1 MSKRLVRKTIS
12 AFNGNWTA
20 PANVRSVT
28 VTVQDN
34 FNLLVGG
41 AQNVVAGLRRN
52 GLVSTSGSGTNG
64 TLGDGTIVD
73 KSSMVAVSGGNS
85 FVQITNSGAAGHFLG
100 LRADGTILAW
110 GSNASGQLGD
120 GTIAS
125 KSVPT
130 LVTGS
135 SNFVSVATGFSTSF
149 GIRADGTAWAWGNNG
164 NFQLGNNNSAILNA
178 SSPIQVAGVGS
189 YIQISG
195 GENHVL
201 ALRNDGSAWSWG
213 QNNNGQLGNNATVA
227 QSSPVQVVGGH
238 SFIQVSAAGAVTTVS
253 YALKANG
260 EAWAWGQNLSGQL
273 GIGTTTPSSTSSPVP
288 VIGGHSF
295 IRIIG
300 MSNGAAALKAN
311 GEVWAWGSNVAGQ
324 LGDGTATI
332 RSSPVQVIGGHS
344 FVSIAGA
351 NQAVIALKANGTAW
365 TWGANFFGQLAQNL
379 STTINRSSPVQIAG
393 TNVFQ
398 TGSLFINKTVLEV
411 VPNTTYNINF
421 FLVAIGSQLFRNYN
435 SRNNINII
443 LEYYV

>member
-20 PANVRSVT
+20 PANVKSVT

-34 FNLLVGG
+34 FDLLVGG
-41 AQNVVAGLRRN
+41 AQNVVAGLKRT
-52 GLVSTSGSGTNG
+52 GLVFTSGSNTNG
-64 TLGDGTIVD
+64 QLGDGTIVD
-73 KSSMVAVSGGNS
+73 KSIMTAVLGANS
-85 FVQITNSGAAGHFLG
+85 FIQITNSGAANHFLG

-110 GSNASGQLGD
+110 GRNDFGQVGD
-120 GTIAS
+120 ATILS

-135 SNFVSVATGFSTSF
+135 SNFVSVATGYLTGF
-149 GIRADGTAWAWGNNG
+149 GIKADGTAWAWGNNG
-164 NFQLGNNNSAILNA
+164 NVQLGNNSAILAA
-178 SSPIQVAGVGS
+178 SSPVQVAGAGS

-195 GENHVL
+195 GENHVV

-227 QSSPVQVVGGH
+227 QSSPVPVVGGH

-351 NQAVIALKANGTAW
+351 NQTVIALKANGTAW
-365 TWGANFFGQLAQNL
+365 TWGANFFGQLAQSL
-379 STTINRSSPVQIAG
+379 STGINRSSPVQIAG
-393 TNVFQ
+393 TDVFQ
-398 TGSLFINKTVLEV
+398 TGSLFINKTILEV

-421 FLVAIGSQLFRNYN
+421 FLIAIGSQLFRNYN